1 MIVGIGIDIQAVSGV
16 EQSLAERGDAW
27 LSVIL
32 TEREIGN
39 LKANSKGTD
48 SVAGRLAAKEAAIK
62 ALDVLTSDEVDWLD
76 FEVINAASGR
86 PEIFINGNAKG
97 KLEQLGATNTWL
109 SIAHSEEYAVAQVI
123 LEDRSMG
130 INHTS

>member
-16 EQSLAERGDAW
+16 GQSLAERGDAW

-32 TEREIGN
+32 TEREIEH
-39 LKANSKGTD
+39 LKAQSKGIE

-62 ALDVLTSDEVDWLD
+62 ALEVLTTDNVDWLD
-76 FEVINAASGR
+76 FEVINAGSGK

-97 KLEQLGATNTWL
+97 KLDQLGATNIWL

-123 LEDRSMG
+123 LETDRG
-130 INHTS
+130 V

>member
-16 EQSLAERGDAW
+16 GQSLAERGDAW

-32 TEREIGN
+32 TEREIEH
-39 LKANSKGTD
+39 LKAQSKGID

-62 ALDVLTSDEVDWLD
+62 ALEVLTTDNVDWLD
-76 FEVINAASGR
+76 FEVINAGSGK

-97 KLEQLGATNTWL
+97 KLDQLGATNIWL

-123 LEDRSMG
+123 LETDRG
-130 INHTS
+130 V

>member
-16 EQSLAERGDAW
+16 EQSIAERGEAW

-32 TEREIGN
+32 TEREIEH
-39 LKANSKGTD
+39 LKAQSKGID

-62 ALDVLTSDEVDWLD
+62 ALEVVTTDKVDWLD
-76 FEVINAASGR
+76 FEVINARSGK

-97 KLEQLGATNTWL
+97 KLDQLGATNIWL

-123 LEDRSMG
+123 LETDRG
-130 INHTS
+130 V

>member
-16 EQSLAERGDAW
+16 EQSLAEQGDPW

-32 TEREIGN
+32 TEREIEH
-39 LKANSKGTD
+39 LKTNSKGID
-48 SVAGRLAAKEAAIK
+48 SIAGRLAAKEAAIK
-62 ALDVLTSDEVDWLD
+62 ALEVVITDEVDWLD
-76 FEVINAASGR
+76 FEVINAGSGK

-97 KLEQLGATNTWL
+97 KLDQLGATNVWL

-123 LEDRSMG
+123 LEARSMD
-130 INHTS
+130 

>member
-1 MIVGIGIDIQAVSGV
+1 MIVGIGIDIQVVSSV
-16 EQSLAERGDAW
+16 EQSLAERGDTW

-32 TEREIGN
+32 TEREIEH
-39 LKANSKGTD
+39 LKAQSKGIE

-62 ALDVLTSDEVDWLD
+62 ALEVLTTDNVDWLD
-76 FEVINAASGR
+76 FEVINAGSGK

-97 KLEQLGATNTWL
+97 KLDQLGASNIWL

-123 LEDRSMG
+123 LETDRG
-130 INHTS
+130 V